1 MTEYCVKI
9 VIYERLHA
17 YKVVYYRNK
26 LPMRLIEKWKWYFE
40 YLTARIKVS
49 NPRRKVDLTICPQ
62 ELLQGKEYVE
72 RKRETLLI
80 AYRSALKK
88 CERGVIDDD
97 LFSYKSIENEKKRQ
111 RILNNIKALEA
122 GEFNLYVPVEYINTL
137 KEFI

>member
-88 CERGVIDDD
+88 CERGVVDDD

-111 RILNNIKALEA
+111 RILNNIKSLEA